1 MAILPTN
8 TMMSGLDRTTTTGNS
23 GFNGGL
29 SFKTFDAS
37 AINNYQRQ
45 VVTAPLWSGGQ
56 ASLRNIYTSSAQ
68 SVNEKRYYYDV
79 YNSQSNVQ
87 GAAVQF
93 SVAYGDLNGSGS
105 STGSTG
111 TNVYDY
117 PTKAI
122 YSQYRQLL
130 LEPNVPLFTFEN
142 GETSEY
148 VYVINVNRSRYKDRI
163 DTNTWQ
169 LSLAELNTTGAVS
182 SSNKIV
188 TLIDDATA
196 STTELATQGGRVFNI
211 RSGSLLNG
219 IYTADTTPWGLFYPD
234 NGIIV
239 LNGKALDTSASF
251 ATHRSP
257 ATASGD
263 DSAKKLF
270 TAISGAM
277 TISSTTGS
285 FTAKT
290 SEMYAST
297 YYFARLNND
306 EFNYTS
312 NPSFYSGSTNIVKWA
327 GMYDNPR
334 TYVTSI
340 GLYNDNFELLAVA
353 KLNQPI
359 AKTFDKEVSIK
370 IKLDF

>member
-8 TMMSGLDRTTTTGNS
+8 TMMSGLDRTTAIGNS
-23 GFNGGL
+23 GFDGGF
-29 SFKTFDAS
+29 SFKVFDAS

-56 ASLRNIYTSSAQ
+56 ASLRNIYTGSTQ
-68 SVNEKRYYYDV
+68 SVNEQRYYYDV

-87 GAAVQF
+87 GAAIQF

-142 GETSEY
+142 GETSGY
-148 VYVINVNRSRYKDRI
+148 VYVINVNRSRYKDKI

-169 LSLAELNTTGAVS
+169 LSLAELNTTGTVS

-196 STTELATQGGRVFNI
+196 STTELASQGGRVFNI
-211 RSGSLLNG
+211 RSGSLVNG

-251 ATHRSP
+251 TTLRSP

-340 GLYNDNFELLAVA
+340 GLYNDTFELLAVA

>member
-8 TMMSGLDRTTTTGNS
+8 TMASNLDRTQPIGNS
-23 GFNGGL
+23 NYGNGF
-29 SFKTFDAS
+29 SFKSFDDS
-37 AINNYQRQ
+37 SINNYQRQ

-68 SVNEKRYYYDV
+68 SSNEKRYYYDV
-79 YNSQSNVQ
+79 YNSQSNSQ
-87 GAAVQF
+87 GSAIQF
-93 SVAYGDLNGSGS
+93 SVAYGDLYGSGS

-148 VYVINVNRSRYKDRI
+148 VYVINVNRSRYKDKI

-182 SSNKIV
+182 SSNKLV

-211 RSGSLLNG
+211 RSGSLING

-239 LNGKALDTSASF
+239 LNGKALDASASF
-251 ATHRSP
+251 TTLRSP

-263 DSAKKLF
+263 NGALKLF

-297 YYFARLNND
+297 YYFARLNNN

-340 GLYNDNFELLAVA
+340 GLYNDNFDLLAVA

>member
-8 TMMSGLDRTTTTGNS
+8 TMMSSLDRTTTTGNS

-251 ATHRSP
+251 TTLRSP

>member
-1 MAILPTN
+1 MAILPAN
-8 TMMSGLDRTTTTGNS
+8 TMMSGLDRTTAIGNS

-29 SFKTFDAS
+29 SFKVFDAS

-56 ASLRNIYTSSAQ
+56 ASLRNIYTGSTQ

-87 GAAVQF
+87 GAAIQF

-142 GETSEY
+142 GETSGY

-196 STTELATQGGRVFNI
+196 STTELASQGGRVFNI
-211 RSGSLLNG
+211 RSGSLVNG

-251 ATHRSP
+251 TTLRSP